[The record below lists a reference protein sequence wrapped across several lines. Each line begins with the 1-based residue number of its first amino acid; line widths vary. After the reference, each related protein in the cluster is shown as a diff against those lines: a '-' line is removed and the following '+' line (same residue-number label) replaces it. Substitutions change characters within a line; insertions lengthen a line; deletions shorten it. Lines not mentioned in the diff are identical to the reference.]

1 VDRPAPK
8 GGYVKSRTVTA
19 REEWN
24 GAVSRLPGAHVLQ
37 SWEWGECKTRY
48 GWSVDRR
55 FWERED
61 SSLAAAA
68 QILRRTIRI
77 GPVSAAVFYL
87 PKGPLLDWRDGAVC
101 GEVLSDLE
109 NAARREHAIQVKID
123 PDLVAGRYD
132 PDSGRNASDPA
143 GEETLHLLRRRGWRY
158 STEQVQFGN
167 TVLLDIRPG
176 EDALLASM
184 KQKTRYNIRLAQKR
198 GVEVRPGSE
207 ADLPALARMYV
218 ETADRDGFVIRSEDY
233 YLDVWRAMLR
243 AGLAQPL
250 IAEVD
255 GLPVS
260 ALILFHFA
268 GRGWYFYGMSRAMHR
283 EKMPNHLLQWEAIR
297 WLRAHGCSAYD
308 FWGAPDAF
316 VETDPMWG
324 VFQFKIGF
332 GGEVIRTAGAWD
344 FPAVPLLYATYHL
357 LLPRMLDVTRIFS
370 RRRTRLM
377 ANSTRGLP

>member
-1 VDRPAPK
+1 M
-8 GGYVKSRTVTA
+8 KSRTAAT
-19 REEWN
+19 REEWDKV
-24 GAVSRLPGAHVLQ
+24 VSQLPGAHVLQ

-48 GWSVDRR
+48 GWSVERR
-55 FWERED
+55 FWERGD
-61 SSLAAAA
+61 SEIAAAA

-87 PKGPLLDWRDGAVC
+87 PKGPLLDWRDGAVRDF
-101 GEVLSDLE
+101 VLSDLE
-109 NAARREHAIQVKID
+109 NTARREHAVQLKID
-123 PDLVAGRYD
+123 PDLLTGRYVL
-132 PDSGRNASDPA
+132 DSGESSSDA
-143 GEETLHLLRRRGWRY
+143 KGEETLHLLRRRKWRF
-158 STEQVQFGN
+158 SGEQVQFRN
-167 TVLLDIRPG
+167 TVLLDIRPE
-176 EDALLASM
+176 EDVLLANM

-207 ADLPALARMYV
+207 EDLPALARMYA
-218 ETADRDGFVIRSEDY
+218 ETADRDSFVIRSEKY
-233 YLDVWRAMLR
+233 YLDVWRAMLQ
-243 AGLAQPL
+243 AELAQPL

-268 GRGWYFYGMSRAMHR
+268 DRGWYFYGMSRAFHR

-297 WLRAHGCSAYD
+297 WLRSHGYAYYD

-316 VETDPMWG
+316 VESDPMWG
-324 VFQFKIGF
+324 VFQFKTGF
-332 GGEVIRTAGAWD
+332 GGEVLRYAGAWD
-344 FPAVPLLYATYHL
+344 YPAAPLLYGAYHL

-377 ANSTRGLP
+377 ANSTRGLS